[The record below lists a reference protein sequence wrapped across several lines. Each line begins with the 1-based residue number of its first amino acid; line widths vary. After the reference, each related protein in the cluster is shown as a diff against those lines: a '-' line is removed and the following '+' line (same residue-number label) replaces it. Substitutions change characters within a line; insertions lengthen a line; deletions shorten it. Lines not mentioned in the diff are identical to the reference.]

1 MPRPSNT
8 RGNLIRN
15 KQKTTR
21 IRESLPNIT
30 QKLFFQL
37 ENIQDDNSKVNFY
50 TGFSSLHLLIVCFNF
65 LGPCVN
71 KLNYWGS
78 TSTENDKKTNK
89 GRLRALSPLNEFFL
103 VLVRVKLGL
112 FEQDLANRFGISQ
125 PTVSRIFNTWINFL
139 FFQFKNIPLW
149 PPKELVSLN
158 MPKPFKE
165 KYPCTRIIV
174 DATEIFVEQ
183 PAITELQQLTYSKY
197 KSHNTYKGLIGISP
211 SGAVTFV
218 SDLYPGSISDKEL
231 TRKSG
236 LLQLLESNDSI
247 MADRGFDIAED
258 LALIGVKLNIPP
270 FMKGKEQL
278 SNSELVETRRIASL
292 RIHVEWAMEQL
303 KNFHIFDRALPTS
316 FRDTANQVFFVCAV
330 LTNFNPPLCK

>member
-21 IRESLPNIT
+21 IRVSLPNIT
-30 QKLFFQL
+30 QKLFFRL

-50 TGFSSLHLLIVCFNF
+50 TGFSSLHMFMVCFNF

-89 GRLRALSPLNEFFL
+89 GRPQALSPLNKFFL
-103 VLVRVKLGL
+103 VLVCVKLGL
-112 FEQDLANRFGISQ
+112 FEQNLANRFGISQ

-139 FFQFKNIPLW
+139 FFQFKNIPLC

-158 MPKPFKE
+158 MPKSFKE

-218 SDLYPGSISDKEL
+218 SDFYPGSISDKEP

-236 LLQLLESNDSI
+236 LLQLLESNDSV

-258 LALIGVKLNIPP
+258 LTLIG
-270 FMKGKEQL
+270 
-278 SNSELVETRRIASL
+278 SN
-292 RIHVEWAMEQL
+292 
-303 KNFHIFDRALPTS
+303 
-316 FRDTANQVFFVCAV
+316 
-330 LTNFNPPLCK
+330 

>member
-1 MPRPSNT
+1 M
-8 RGNLIRN
+8 G
-15 KQKTTR
+15 
-21 IRESLPNIT
+21 
-30 QKLFFQL
+30 
-37 ENIQDDNSKVNFY
+37 
-50 TGFSSLHLLIVCFNF
+50 
-65 LGPCVN
+65 
-71 KLNYWGS
+71 
-78 TSTENDKKTNK
+78 
-89 GRLRALSPLNEFFL
+89 LS
-103 VLVRVKLGL
+103 L

-197 KSHNTYKGLIGISP
+197 KSHNTYKGLIGILP

-236 LLQLLESNDSI
+236 LLQLLESNDSV

-292 RIHVEWAMEQL
+292 RFHVERAMEQL
-303 KNFHIFDRALPTS
+303 KNFHIFDRALPAS